1 MKNFNAKCKGE
12 NWRRVG
18 DEKGRRDGVE
28 GKGGRWERG
37 RGERGKEKGG
47 LAKRGK

>member
-18 DEKGRRDGVE
+18 DEKGRGEGVE
-28 GKGGRWERG
+28 GKGG